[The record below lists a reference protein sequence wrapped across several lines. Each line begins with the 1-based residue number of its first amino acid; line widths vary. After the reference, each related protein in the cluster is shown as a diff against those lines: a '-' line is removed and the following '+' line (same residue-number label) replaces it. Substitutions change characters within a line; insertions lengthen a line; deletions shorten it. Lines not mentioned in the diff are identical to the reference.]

1 MPVTRQMSH
10 GAVKDNHRMPKRKGQ
25 QRSEQVDAFRQRV
38 EAEHRPRF
46 WPVRLLI
53 LVIVL
58 AVCGWVG
65 YVNLSNLVQPGT
77 STGPG
82 LDLGR
87 VSSLDQLALTLYL
100 RLRQNDIEARSSGSG
115 DIPFAV
121 QSGDTPATIGARLQK
136 LALIQ
141 DSELFRQLTRARGVE
156 SRLEAGDYML
166 QRGMTMDEILLALQH
181 GVVTPNTVRVIEGRR
196 LEEISSLLD
205 RQNVV
210 SSNDFVAA
218 ARAGSYPLAELKDR
232 PAGSSLEGFLFPD
245 TYQIP
250 KGATAQQLV
259 SIMLSNF
266 DQKIGSELWAKASAQ
281 GQNPYQL
288 LIVASI
294 VEREAQNAD
303 ERPIIASVYLN
314 RVKKG
319 MRLEADPTVQYAM
332 GFQPEKGTWWKS
344 PVSLDEY
351 SKVASPY
358 NTYLHEGLPPTP
370 ICNPGRDSIR
380 ATIDPAKTEYLFFL
394 GKGDGSH
401 VFARTFEEHQANIA
415 KYQR

>member
-1 MPVTRQMSH
+1 MS
-10 GAVKDNHRMPKRKGQ
+10 KR
-25 QRSEQVDAFRQRV
+25 EAFRRKV

-53 LVIVL
+53 LVGVL
-58 AVCGWVG
+58 AACGWVG
-65 YVNLSNLVQPGT
+65 YMNLSNLVQPGT

-82 LDLGR
+82 LDLGH
-87 VSSLDQLALTLYL
+87 VSSLDQLALTIYL
-100 RLRQNDIEARSSGSG
+100 RLRQSDIEARPNGSG
-115 DIPFAV
+115 DLPFAV

-141 DSELFRQLTRARGVE
+141 DGELFRQLARARGVE
-156 SRLEAGDYML
+156 SRLEAGDYTL
-166 QRGMTMDEILLALQH
+166 QRGMTMDEILVVLQH
-181 GVVTPNTVRVIEGRR
+181 GVVAPNTVLIIEGRR
-196 LEEISSLLD
+196 LEEVAALVD
-205 RQNVV
+205 RQGVV
-210 SSNDFVAA
+210 TSADFAA
-218 ARAGSYPLAELKDR
+218 AAQVGPYSISELKDR
-232 PAGSSLEGFLFPD
+232 NAGSSLEGFLFPD

-250 KGATAQQLV
+250 KNATAQQLV
-259 SIMLSNF
+259 SIMLNNF
-266 DQKIGSELWAKASAQ
+266 DQKIGNELWDKARAQ
-281 GQNPYQL
+281 GQNPYEL

-294 VEREAQNAD
+294 VEREAQVPD
-303 ERPIIASVYLN
+303 ERAIIASVYLN

-332 GFQPEKGTWWKS
+332 GFQPDKGTWWKT

-351 SKVASPY
+351 GKVVSPY

-370 ICNPGRDSIR
+370 ICSPGRDAIR
-380 ATIDPAKTEYLFFL
+380 ATIEPAKTDYLFFL